1 MSLSKDC
8 LVQNMQYA
16 QQATIM
22 ETLSPAVRKNLYAE
36 ALQREKNSESITG
49 IGIDLAVQSMLSGL
63 GTPTVNVLSMMIQSI
78 LKPTL
83 ESIGLITDSIKL
95 TKGGREWNQVRSM
108 WAASVDGFAIDS
120 MYFREGFR
128 KGYSLERDINIRQL
142 GMTAKDWKA
151 FLKDTMNIDDPKD
164 LDIRQAEDI
173 MLDMQDYMHDTIGNT
188 KFGKMFNGRGATLLR
203 WPTKIIVGI
212 DEYGKARFRRQSM
225 FQMAS
230 KFAKEDS
237 KLGIKTHKEFETNAD
252 GTTKL
257 GQDGN
262 PIEIKGADG
271 QEGFDALYMQYK
283 KDLFTDKA
291 QNLMWDKRI
300 QQFVFDRKST
310 QKELTG
316 KVTEDDKTD
325 YLKESRAAMSLV
337 RDDALYNAFQQKL
350 AGTPR
355 AVQQIRHK
363 HPAFSLF
370 VPFIKTPWNIIKEG
384 YSYIPIIPAIRASY
398 TTKEGIK
405 KELFN
410 LAANVIPLHGP
421 PAKMSY
427 DQLIPR
433 QILGMTMFATIGTM
447 FDQESITGHT
457 PRNAGERQRWADA
470 GIKPYSIKIGDTWVG
485 YHRFEPIATPLSM
498 AADLFSL
505 EKEYS
510 SDTDINTDE
519 FEELKANL
527 IYMIKSNVTSKSFVE
542 GMHTLTGAL
551 VDPNVS
557 LENGLI
563 ETVVRPFTPAILA
576 QTAKIMDGYE
586 RQTTNTWDRLQ
597 ARIPIFREQLPK
609 KFGVYGDAKKV
620 DLSTALTSVPL
631 FDSTTMTP
639 VQQEMMRVEWDK
651 GGITNK
657 FKGVKLDRDQLAD
670 LRELNAKLLTPI
682 LETIISSPSYKAAP
696 DSLKRKALD
705 KMSRNVKKSVG
716 QQMFYKLQL
725 TDPVFARKFLS
736 AYYMRMGYGDMMP
749 ENLKD

>member
-1 MSLSKDC
+1 
-8 LVQNMQYA
+8 
-16 QQATIM
+16 
-22 ETLSPAVRKNLYAE
+22 
-36 ALQREKNSESITG
+36 
-49 IGIDLAVQSMLSGL
+49 
-63 GTPTVNVLSMMIQSI
+63 
-78 LKPTL
+78 
-83 ESIGLITDSIKL
+83 
-95 TKGGREWNQVRSM
+95 
-108 WAASVDGFAIDS
+108 
-120 MYFREGFR
+120 
-128 KGYSLERDINIRQL
+128 
-142 GMTAKDWKA
+142 
-151 FLKDTMNIDDPKD
+151 
-164 LDIRQAEDI
+164 
-173 MLDMQDYMHDTIGNT
+173 
-188 KFGKMFNGRGATLLR
+188 
-203 WPTKIIVGI
+203 
-212 DEYGKARFRRQSM
+212 
-225 FQMAS
+225 MAS

-257 GQDGN
+257 GQDSN

-283 KDLFTDKA
+283 RDLFTDKA

-355 AVQQIRHK
+355 AVQQLRHK

-384 YSYIPIIPAIRASY
+384 YSYIPVIPAIRASY

-421 PAKMSY
+421 PVKMSY
-427 DQLIPR
+427 DQLLPR
-433 QILGMTMFATIGTM
+433 QILGMTMFATIGSMYDDDT
-447 FDQESITGHT
+447 ITGSI

-470 GIKPYSIKIGDTWVG
+470 GIKPYSIKIGDVWVG
-485 YHRFEPIATPLSM
+485 YHRFEPIATPLAM

-505 EKEYS
+505 QREYS
-510 SDTDINTDE
+510 SDTDINTNE

-527 IYMIKSNVTSKSFVE
+527 LVMVKSNITSKSFLE
-542 GMHTLTGAL
+542 GMHTLTSAL
-551 VDPNVS
+551 VDPNTS

-563 ETVVRPFTPAILA
+563 ETMVRPFTPAILA

-586 RQTTNTWDRLQ
+586 RQTTDTWDRLQ
-597 ARIPIFREQLPK
+597 ARIPIFRQQLPK
-609 KFGVYGDAKKV
+609 KFGVYGEAKKV

-657 FKGVKLDRDQLAD
+657 FKGVKLNIDQLGE
-670 LRELNAKLLTPI
+670 LREMNATMLTPV
-682 LETIISSPSYKAAP
+682 LESIISSPAYQAST
-696 DSLKRKALD
+696 DSMKRKRLD
-705 KMSRNVKKSVG
+705 LVSRSVRTAVG
-716 QQMFYKLQL
+716 KQMHYKLQQ
-725 TDPVFARKFLS
+725 TDPVFANKFLS
-736 AYYMRMGYGDMMP
+736 AYLMRMGMGDNMP

>member
-8 LVQNMQYA
+8 LLQNIQYA
-16 QQATIM
+16 QNATIM
-22 ETLSPAVRKNLYAE
+22 DTMSPTVRNELYAK
-36 ALQREKNSESITG
+36 ALKREQNSESITG
-49 IGIDLAVQSMLSGL
+49 IGIDVAVNSMLSGL

-83 ESIGLITDSIKL
+83 ESIGLITDTMKL
-95 TKGGREWNQVRSM
+95 TKGGREWNQVAAM
-108 WAASVDGFAIDS
+108 WQASVDGFAIDS

-128 KGYSLERDINIRQL
+128 KGYSLERDVNIRQL
-142 GMTAKDWKA
+142 GMTTKDWKA
-151 FLKDTMNIDDPKD
+151 FLKDTMDIDDPKD
-164 LDIRQAEDI
+164 LDIQKAEDI

-203 WPTKIIVGI
+203 WPTKLIVGI

-257 GQDGN
+257 GQDSN

-283 KDLFTDKA
+283 RDLFTDKA

-355 AVQQIRHK
+355 AVQQLRHK

-384 YSYIPIIPAIRASY
+384 YSYIPVIPAIRASY

-421 PAKMSY
+421 PVKMSY
-427 DQLIPR
+427 DQLLPR
-433 QILGMTMFATIGTM
+433 QILGMTMFATIGSMYDDDT
-447 FDQESITGHT
+447 ITGSI

-470 GIKPYSIKIGDTWVG
+470 GIKPYSIKIGDVWVG
-485 YHRFEPIATPLSM
+485 YHRFEPIATPLAM

-505 EKEYS
+505 QREYS
-510 SDTDINTDE
+510 SDTDINTNE

-527 IYMIKSNVTSKSFVE
+527 LVMVKSNITSKSFLE
-542 GMHTLTGAL
+542 GMHTLTSAL
-551 VDPNVS
+551 VDPNTS

-563 ETVVRPFTPAILA
+563 ETMVRPFTPAILA

-586 RQTTNTWDRLQ
+586 RQTTDTWDRLQ
-597 ARIPIFREQLPK
+597 ARIPIFRQQLPK
-609 KFGVYGDAKKV
+609 KFGVYGEAKKV

-657 FKGVKLDRDQLAD
+657 FKGVKLNIDQLGE
-670 LRELNAKLLTPI
+670 LREMNATMLTPV
-682 LETIISSPSYKAAP
+682 LESIISSPAYQSST
-696 DSLKRKALD
+696 DSMKRKRLD
-705 KMSRNVKKSVG
+705 LVSRSVRTAVG
-716 QQMFYKLQL
+716 KQMHYKLQQ
-725 TDPVFARKFLS
+725 TDPVFANKFLS
-736 AYYMRMGYGDMMP
+736 AYLMRMGMGDNMP

>member
-8 LVQNMQYA
+8 LLQNIQYA
-16 QQATIM
+16 QNATIM
-22 ETLSPAVRKNLYAE
+22 DTMSPTVRNELYAK
-36 ALQREKNSESITG
+36 ALKREQNSESITG
-49 IGIDLAVQSMLSGL
+49 IGIDVAVQGMLSGL

-83 ESIGLITDSIKL
+83 ESIGLITDTMKL
-95 TKGGREWNQVRSM
+95 TKGGREWNQVAAM
-108 WAASVDGFAIDS
+108 WQASVDGFAIDS

-128 KGYSLERDINIRQL
+128 KGYSLERDVNIRQL
-142 GMTAKDWKA
+142 GMTTKDWKA
-151 FLKDTMNIDDPKD
+151 FLKDTMDIDDPKD
-164 LDIRQAEDI
+164 LDIQKAEDI

-188 KFGKMFNGRGATLLR
+188 KFGKMFNGRGASLIR
-203 WPTKIIVGI
+203 WPTKLIVGI

-257 GQDGN
+257 GQDSN

-283 KDLFTDKA
+283 RDLFTDKA

-355 AVQQIRHK
+355 AVQQLRHK

-384 YSYIPIIPAIRASY
+384 YSYIPVIPAIRASY

-421 PAKMSY
+421 PVKMSY
-427 DQLIPR
+427 DQLLPR
-433 QILGMTMFATIGTM
+433 QILGMTMFATIGSMYDDDT
-447 FDQESITGHT
+447 ITGSI

-470 GIKPYSIKIGDTWVG
+470 GIKPYSIKIGDVWVG
-485 YHRFEPIATPLSM
+485 YHRFEPIATPLAM

-505 EKEYS
+505 QREYS
-510 SDTDINTDE
+510 SDTDINTNE

-527 IYMIKSNVTSKSFVE
+527 LVMVKSNITSKSFLE
-542 GMHTLTGAL
+542 GMHTLTSAL
-551 VDPNVS
+551 VDPNTS

-563 ETVVRPFTPAILA
+563 ETMVRPFTPAILA

-586 RQTTNTWDRLQ
+586 RQTTDTWDRLQ
-597 ARIPIFREQLPK
+597 ARIPIFRQQLPK
-609 KFGVYGDAKKV
+609 KFGVYGEAKKV

-657 FKGVKLDRDQLAD
+657 FKGVKLNIDQLGE
-670 LRELNAKLLTPI
+670 LREMNATMLTPV
-682 LETIISSPSYKAAP
+682 LESIISSPAYQSST
-696 DSLKRKALD
+696 DSMKRKRLD
-705 KMSRNVKKSVG
+705 LVSRSVRTAVG
-716 QQMFYKLQL
+716 KQMHYKLQQ
-725 TDPVFARKFLS
+725 TDPVFANKFLS
-736 AYYMRMGYGDMMP
+736 AYLMRMGMGDNMP